1 MSENNST
8 SSDVTTEQQPTDVNT
23 QETPSTE
30 QQPPVEQPAP
40 QPEVQT
46 VAPQVV
52 DQGTV
57 DQTLTEPVK
66 PTEVKQPVVK
76 ETTVEPE
83 AISDFLSKVEEMK
96 VSGTSAQKIL
106 IASIEKYLNDMAPGK
121 QVEVNAGA
129 RSQYSLWK
137 AISYVV
143 ETAPAEEF
151 KKLWS
156 ILLAFFE
163 EYKDKAFHDRYVFRF
178 SEYWLWP
185 LTELNGLHRIINIIK
200 LTSNAKE
207 RAKGLKQVDLDRSLA
222 EGFSDEARQKLIS
235 FYRG

>member
-1 MSENNST
+1 MN
-8 SSDVTTEQQPTDVNT
+8 SDVTTEQQQTSV
-23 QETPSTE
+23 TE
-30 QQPPVEQPAP
+30 QQPPVEQAAP
-40 QPEVQT
+40 QSEVQT
-46 VAPQVV
+46 TAPQVI

-57 DQTLTEPVK
+57 EETPPEPVK
-66 PTEVKQPVVK
+66 PVEVKQTK
-76 ETTVEPE
+76 VEPE

-106 IASIEKYLNDMAPGK
+106 IASIEKYVKDMAPGK
-121 QVEVNAGA
+121 QIEVNAGA

-178 SEYWLWP
+178 SEYWMWP
-185 LTELNGLHRIINIIK
+185 LVELNGLHRIINLIK

>member
-8 SSDVTTEQQPTDVNT
+8 SSDVTTEQQSADVNT

-30 QQPPVEQPAP
+30 QQPAP
-40 QPEVQT
+40 QAEVQT
-46 VAPQVV
+46 IAPQVV
-52 DQGTV
+52 DQTP
-57 DQTLTEPVK
+57 QEPVK
-66 PTEVKQPVVK
+66 PIEVKQTK
-76 ETTVEPE
+76 VEHE

-106 IASIEKYLNDMAPGK
+106 IASIEKYLSDMAPGK

-143 ETAPAEEF
+143 ETAPSEEF

-178 SEYWLWP
+178 SEYWMWP

-207 RAKGLKQVDLDRSLA
+207 RTKGLKQVDLDRSLA